1 MKNMKSYKSNSCLG
15 LSKQKKLYLKTSS
28 DWVPIYF
35 CKASF
40 LVLLVG
46 EKKDSCIGHL
56 ISSKF
61 KKRFNFSLF
70 TGSHTSSAVTYL
82 ELMSQLPTKLLSSLA
97 LVLYH
102 CKVTCIQQSKIT
114 SMLRITSSMKQ
125 IFPCKAWGKQIER
138 KMMIE
143 ENTF

>member
-46 EKKDSCIGHL
+46 KKKIAALDISYPQSSKKDL
-56 ISSKF
+56 IS
-61 KKRFNFSLF
+61 L
-70 TGSHTSSAVTYL
+70 YL
-82 ELMSQLPTKLLSSLA
+82 
-97 LVLYH
+97 LVLILQ
-102 CKVTCIQQSKIT
+102 V
-114 SMLRITSSMKQ
+114 L
-125 IFPCKAWGKQIER
+125 
-138 KMMIE
+138 
-143 ENTF
+143 